1 MIWTRGQKLSLQVF
15 EHQEIF
21 SRAGVMRALA
31 DGVSRNFNPSDL
43 GELSTLPDI
52 DWYVIRETA
61 VEVGILGIH
70 RDLPQRGSAT
80 ARFIA
85 VDPQY
90 RGNAVGTRT
99 ILIAEKELR
108 REGYELFGRVPNTNG
123 RGLYFWLR
131 CGFVG
136 QWSTIESESATWF
149 RRISRD

>member
-1 MIWTRGQKLSLQVF
+1 MIWTRGQKLSLQVL

-21 SRAGVMRALA
+21 SRVGIARALA
-31 DGVSRNFNPSDL
+31 DGVSRNFKASDL
-43 GELSTLPDI
+43 SEVSTLPDI

-61 VEVGILGIH
+61 VEVGILGIQ
-70 RDLPQRGSAT
+70 RDLPERCSAT

-90 RGNAVGTRT
+90 RGSAVGTRT

-108 REGYELFGRVPNTNG
+108 REGYELFGRVPETNG

-136 QWSTIESESATWF
+136 QSSTIESESVTWF
-149 RRISRD
+149 RRISRN